1 MLKTCAEKAHNCFRR
16 DLGCYKYYLFCAAA
30 AVLFKGFLVADSEK
44 QSETKH
50 PAFCRVFCYFTRI
63 FSPSS

>member
-1 MLKTCAEKAHNCFRR
+1 MIVSEGILF
-16 DLGCYKYYLFCAAA
+16 YKHHPFCAAA

-50 PAFCRVFCYFTRI
+50 PAKSRVFCYFTRI